1 MYMYMQLLLQH
12 WVQGDS
18 SRFAKAVNE
27 SGTMLT
33 ILVHHSNVR
42 VGSHGVDCEIHIAS
56 GPINSDVFYDTD
68 HRYQSDDIVLEMQ
81 VTSSYP

>member
-1 MYMYMQLLLQH
+1 MYMQFLLQH

-18 SRFAKAVNE
+18 SRFAKALNE

-33 ILVHHSNVR
+33 IHVHHSNVR
-42 VGSHGVDCEIHIAS
+42 VGAHGVDREIHIAS
-56 GPINSDVFYDTD
+56 GPINSNVFYDAD
-68 HRYQSDDIVLEMQ
+68 HCYQSDDIALEMQ